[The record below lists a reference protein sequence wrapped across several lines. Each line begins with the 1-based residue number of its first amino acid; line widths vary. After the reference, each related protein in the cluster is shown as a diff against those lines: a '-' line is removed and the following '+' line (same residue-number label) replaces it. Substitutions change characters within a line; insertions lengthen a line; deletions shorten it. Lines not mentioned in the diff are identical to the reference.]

1 MGKTTQEPINGRC
14 PYYPEKWQPKKG
26 FSTTGNL
33 PAITLGVGLNFRFN
47 PPSNNDKYFSAW
59 IGPGRNL
66 SIGTNYVIIS
76 EDPLKVKRQG
86 FNLNIGPSIGIPF
99 GVEIPEDLPD
109 ELLKNALRVIKK

>member
-1 MGKTTQEPINGRC
+1 MGKTTQELINGRC
-14 PYYPEKWQPKKG
+14 PYYP
-26 FSTTGNL
+26 
-33 PAITLGVGLNFRFN
+33 
-47 PPSNNDKYFSAW
+47 
-59 IGPGRNL
+59 